1 MREKQSIH
9 AGLPIPEPGQRV
21 KTKGLQHE
29 PGSTAHALGRSPR
42 LWGPCVR
49 VSGLELASDQFP
61 AQVLLTG
68 RGSSPRAGSSWGTQ
82 SMESS
87 PSPPCHT

>member
-1 MREKQSIH
+1 M
-9 AGLPIPEPGQRV
+9 
-21 KTKGLQHE
+21 KTEGFQHE
-29 PGSTAHALGRSPR
+29 LGPTVHTLGHLPR

-68 RGSSPRAGSSWGTQ
+68 RGSSPRAGSSRGTQ
-82 SMESS
+82 SMEST
-87 PSPPCHT
+87 PSPPCHAQHTKL